1 MGYYSKFSL
10 TLKESDGK
18 TLITDDEIVEKV
30 VKDLRT
36 TSGYKYL
43 FENLELECN
52 GSGFDPEYYD
62 SYTFGEYKWY
72 DWQEELWIVSELYPD
87 IYFIVVRIGEE
98 QGDLERISV
107 KNGKTL
113 LSQKGIIK
121 YEWY

>member
-18 TLITDDEIVEKV
+18 TLINDDEIVEKI
-30 VKDLRT
+30 VKDLRI
-36 TSGYKYL
+36 TSGYKNL
-43 FENLELECN
+43 FENLEIECN
-52 GSGFDPEYYD
+52 GVGFNPEYYD
-62 SYTFGEYKWY
+62 SYDYDYKWY
-72 DWQEELWIVSELYPD
+72 DWEKDLRLVSKLYSD

-98 QGDLERISV
+98 EGDLQRISV

-121 YEWY
+121 YEWN